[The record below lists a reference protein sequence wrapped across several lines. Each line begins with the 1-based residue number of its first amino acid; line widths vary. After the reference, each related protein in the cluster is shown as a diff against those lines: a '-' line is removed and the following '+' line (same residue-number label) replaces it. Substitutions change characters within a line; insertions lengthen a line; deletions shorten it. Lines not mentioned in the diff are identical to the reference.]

1 MLVKYETRQYPVLNI
16 KLPFQ
21 ASLFVLSVD
30 YYSDIK
36 STTQLP

>member
-21 ASLFVLSVD
+21 AFVLSVD